1 MGVEHGSTSSSVHSN
16 TLRGA
21 RSARSLPPLPT
32 LRGAVRPVELVLLVT
47 VLAGVVRPLTR
58 AATAAPV
65 AVTVALGTVLAATA
79 HVLAEGARW
88 QLTPLY
94 LAAAVVVLAAAYDLA
109 RPPRARTGRGGWALI
124 ALLAIAGGAAGWAL
138 PVPELPRPD
147 GPDPVGTTV
156 VELVDE
162 DRLDRYGSA
171 PTGPRRLVL
180 QVWYPADREA
190 PVRPGPWIPAGSR
203 VGRHAASWLGFP
215 PFTLDHVGLVQ
226 SHATPDAPPTPRPG
240 ALPVILYSHGW
251 GGSRTIQAGLAE
263 SLASHGYVV
272 AALDHTHAAVATSF
286 PDGEVVPID
295 PAALPEGASGQV
307 YDVAAER
314 LVETFAEDL
323 AFALDELEAG
333 AVPELTGRL
342 ELDAVGVVGHST
354 GGGAAV
360 ELCAD
365 DRRCAAVVGFDPW
378 VEPVPDAVLGDGLRV
393 PFLALRSAEW
403 VGNDNDARL
412 RRLRASSSGPAALVA
427 VEGTAHRDV
436 TLLAFLSPLSSR
448 AGLTGP
454 TPGTRTHA
462 LTEAW
467 TTAWF
472 DHHLRGAGRDPLI
485 DPPDF
490 SEATIDG

>member
-1 MGVEHGSTSSSVHSN
+1 M
-16 TLRGA
+16 
-21 RSARSLPPLPT
+21 
-32 LRGAVRPVELVLLVT
+32 RPVELVLLVT
-47 VLAGVVRPLTR
+47 VVAGVVRPLTR

-109 RPPRARTGRGGWALI
+109 RPPQARAGRGGWALI
-124 ALLAIAGGAAGWAL
+124 ALLAVAGGAAAWAL
-138 PVPELPRPD
+138 PVPELPSPS
-147 GPDPVGTTV
+147 GPEPVGTAI

-162 DRLDRYGSA
+162 DRLDRYGPR
-171 PTGPRRLVL
+171 PTDARRLVL
-180 QVWYPADREA
+180 QVWYPADPDA
-190 PVRPGPWIPAGSR
+190 PVRPGPWIPAGAR
-203 VGRHAASWLGFP
+203 FGRHAASWLGFP

-226 SHATPDAPPTPRPG
+226 SHATVDAPPTPRPG
-240 ALPVILYSHGW
+240 ALPVVLYAHGW
-251 GGSRTIQAGLAE
+251 GGFRNIQSGLAE

-272 AALDHTHAAVATSF
+272 AALDHTHGAVAASF

-295 PAALPEGASGQV
+295 PAALPEGATGEV
-307 YDVAAER
+307 YDAAAER

-323 AFALDELEAG
+323 AFTLDELAAG
-333 AVPELTGRL
+333 AVPELAGRMD
-342 ELDAVGVVGHST
+342 LDAVGVVGHST

-360 ELCAD
+360 ALCAD

-427 VEGTAHRDV
+427 VDGTTHRDV
-436 TLLAFLSPLSSR
+436 TVLSFLSPLTTR
-448 AGLTGP
+448 AGLTGT
-454 TPGTRTHA
+454 TPATRTHE
-462 LTEAW
+462 LTGSW
-467 TTAWF
+467 TMAWF
-472 DHHLRGAGRDPLI
+472 DHHLRGSGRDPLV

-490 SEATIDG
+490 AEATVDG